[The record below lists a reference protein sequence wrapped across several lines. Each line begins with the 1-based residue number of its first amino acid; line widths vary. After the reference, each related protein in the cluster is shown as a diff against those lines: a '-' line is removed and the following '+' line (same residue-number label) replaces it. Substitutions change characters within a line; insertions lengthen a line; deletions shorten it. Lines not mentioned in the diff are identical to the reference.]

1 MFNQILRKIDKI
13 ITFSIYYKTMNYE
26 RRFNEQLI
34 INLSL
39 NEDKQRILLEL
50 QNNNEIK
57 NKLITDNNDLRHKN
71 NVLKDEL
78 KNIKEKLKYYRSD
91 QLIKDNEE
99 LNNVINQLKVRIN
112 EIESDKELLLKQ
124 NENLKKKN
132 NKIQN
137 KLEMKTL
144 KDQKQTI
151 NKSLNKD
158 DNVIV
163 VDEISNKYCMIFFCL
178 LFNVVGFIIGFWFA
192 Y

>member
-1 MFNQILRKIDKI
+1 
-13 ITFSIYYKTMNYE
+13 MNYE

-57 NKLITDNNDLRHKN
+57 TKLTTENNELRHKN

-78 KNIKEKLKYYRSD
+78 KNVKEKLKYYRSD

-99 LNNVINQLKVRIN
+99 LNNVINQLKVRIS
-112 EIESDKELLLKQ
+112 EIESDKELLIKQ

-137 KLEMKTL
+137 KLEMK
-144 KDQKQTI
+144 KEEKQTI
-151 NKSLNKD
+151 NKPLNRD
-158 DNVIV
+158 DNIG
-163 VDEISNKYCMIFFCL
+163 DISDKYCLIFYCL
-178 LFNVVGFIIGFWFA
+178 LFNVVGFIIAFWIA

>member
-1 MFNQILRKIDKI
+1 
-13 ITFSIYYKTMNYE
+13 MNYE

-57 NKLITDNNDLRHKN
+57 TKLTTENNELRHKN

-78 KNIKEKLKYYRSD
+78 KNVKEKLKYYRSD

-99 LNNVINQLKVRIN
+99 LNNVINQLKIRIN
-112 EIESDKELLLKQ
+112 KVESDKELLLKQ

-132 NKIQN
+132 NKIQS
-137 KLEMKTL
+137 KLEL
-144 KDQKQTI
+144 IKDEKQTI
-151 NKSLNKD
+151 IKSENKD
-158 DNVIV
+158 NNVIV
-163 VDEISNKYCMIFFCL
+163 VDQISNKYCMIFFCL
-178 LFNVVGFIIGFWFA
+178 LFNVIGFIIGFCFA

>member
-1 MFNQILRKIDKI
+1 
-13 ITFSIYYKTMNYE
+13 MNYE

-39 NEDKQRILLEL
+39 NEDKQRILAEL
-50 QNNNEIK
+50 QNTNEIK
-57 NKLITDNNDLRHKN
+57 TKLTTENNELRRKN

-78 KNIKEKLKYYRSD
+78 KNVKEKLKYYRSD

-99 LNNVINQLKVRIN
+99 LNNVINQLKVRIS
-112 EIESDKELLLKQ
+112 EIESDKELLIKQ

-137 KLEMKTL
+137 KLEMK
-144 KDQKQTI
+144 KEEKQTI
-151 NKSLNKD
+151 NKPLNRD
-158 DNVIV
+158 DNVG
-163 VDEISNKYCMIFFCL
+163 DISDKYCLIFYCL
-178 LFNVVGFIIGFWFA
+178 LFNVVGFIIGFWIA

>member
-1 MFNQILRKIDKI
+1 
-13 ITFSIYYKTMNYE
+13 MNYE

-57 NKLITDNNDLRHKN
+57 TKLTTENNELRHKN

-78 KNIKEKLKYYRSD
+78 KNVKEKLKYYRSD

-99 LNNVINQLKVRIN
+99 LNNVINQLKVRIS
-112 EIESDKELLLKQ
+112 EIESDKKLLIKQ

-137 KLEMKTL
+137 KLELIKNE
-144 KDQKQTI
+144 KQTI
-151 NKSLNKD
+151 IKSENKD
-158 DNVIV
+158 NNVIV
-163 VDEISNKYCMIFFCL
+163 VDQISNKYCMIFFCL
-178 LFNVVGFIIGFWFA
+178 LFNVIGFIIGFCFA

>member
-1 MFNQILRKIDKI
+1 
-13 ITFSIYYKTMNYE
+13 MNYE

-57 NKLITDNNDLRHKN
+57 TKLTTENNELRHKN

-78 KNIKEKLKYYRSD
+78 KNVKEKLKYYRSD

-99 LNNVINQLKVRIN
+99 LNNVINQLKVRIS
-112 EIESDKELLLKQ
+112 EIESDKELLIKQ

-132 NKIQN
+132 NKIQS
-137 KLEMKTL
+137 KLEMK
-144 KDQKQTI
+144 KEEKQTI
-151 NKSLNKD
+151 NKPLNRD
-158 DNVIV
+158 DNVG
-163 VDEISNKYCMIFFCL
+163 DISDKYCLIFYCL
-178 LFNVVGFIIGFWFA
+178 LFNVVGFIIGFWIA

>member
-1 MFNQILRKIDKI
+1 
-13 ITFSIYYKTMNYE
+13 MNYE

-57 NKLITDNNDLRHKN
+57 TKLTTENNELRHKN

-78 KNIKEKLKYYRSD
+78 KNVKEKLKYYRSD
-91 QLIKDNEE
+91 QLIKNNEE
-99 LNNVINQLKVRIN
+99 LNNVINQLKIRIN
-112 EIESDKELLLKQ
+112 KVESDKELLLKQ

-132 NKIQN
+132 NKIQS
-137 KLEMKTL
+137 KLEL
-144 KDQKQTI
+144 IKDEKQTI
-151 NKSLNKD
+151 IKSENKD
-158 DNVIV
+158 NNVIV
-163 VDEISNKYCMIFFCL
+163 VDQISNKYCMIFFCL
-178 LFNVVGFIIGFWFA
+178 LFNVIGFIIGFCFA

>member
-1 MFNQILRKIDKI
+1 
-13 ITFSIYYKTMNYE
+13 MNYE

-57 NKLITDNNDLRHKN
+57 TKLTTENNELRHKN

-78 KNIKEKLKYYRSD
+78 KNVKEKLKYYRSD

-99 LNNVINQLKVRIN
+99 LNNVINQLKVRIS
-112 EIESDKELLLKQ
+112 EIESDKELLIKQ

-132 NKIQN
+132 NKIQS
-137 KLEMKTL
+137 KLEL
-144 KDQKQTI
+144 IKDEKQTI
-151 NKSLNKD
+151 IKSENKD
-158 DNVIV
+158 NNVIV
-163 VDEISNKYCMIFFCL
+163 VDQISNKYCMIFFCL
-178 LFNVVGFIIGFWFA
+178 LFNVIGFIIGFCFA

>member
-1 MFNQILRKIDKI
+1 
-13 ITFSIYYKTMNYE
+13 MNYE

-57 NKLITDNNDLRHKN
+57 TKLTTENNELRHKN

-78 KNIKEKLKYYRSD
+78 KNVKEKLKYYRSD

-99 LNNVINQLKVRIN
+99 LNNVINQLKVRIS
-112 EIESDKELLLKQ
+112 EIESDKELLIKQ

-132 NKIQN
+132 NKIQS
-137 KLEMKTL
+137 KLEMK
-144 KDQKQTI
+144 KEEKQTI
-151 NKSLNKD
+151 NKPLIINKPLNRD
-158 DNVIV
+158 DNVG
-163 VDEISNKYCMIFFCL
+163 DISDKYCDIAT
-178 LFNVVGFIIGFWFA
+178 NRTNNTPTHTAIWD
-192 Y
+192 

>member
-1 MFNQILRKIDKI
+1 
-13 ITFSIYYKTMNYE
+13 MNYE

-57 NKLITDNNDLRHKN
+57 TKLTTENNELRHKN

-78 KNIKEKLKYYRSD
+78 KNVKEKLKYYRSD
-91 QLIKDNEE
+91 QLIKDNKE
-99 LNNVINQLKVRIN
+99 LNNVINQLKVRIS
-112 EIESDKELLLKQ
+112 EIESDKELLIKQ

-137 KLEMKTL
+137 KLEMK
-144 KDQKQTI
+144 KEEKQTI
-151 NKSLNKD
+151 NKPLNRD
-158 DNVIV
+158 DNIG
-163 VDEISNKYCMIFFCL
+163 DISDKYCLIFYCL
-178 LFNVVGFIIGFWFA
+178 LFNVVGFIIGFWIA

>member
-1 MFNQILRKIDKI
+1 
-13 ITFSIYYKTMNYE
+13 MNYE

-57 NKLITDNNDLRHKN
+57 TKLTTENNELRHKN

-78 KNIKEKLKYYRSD
+78 KNVKEKLKYYRSD
-91 QLIKDNEE
+91 QLIKDNKE
-99 LNNVINQLKVRIN
+99 LNNVINQLKVRIS
-112 EIESDKELLLKQ
+112 EIESDKELLIKQ

-132 NKIQN
+132 NKIQS
-137 KLEMKTL
+137 KLEMK
-144 KDQKQTI
+144 KEEKQTI
-151 NKSLNKD
+151 NKPLNRD
-158 DNVIV
+158 DNVG
-163 VDEISNKYCMIFFCL
+163 DISDKYCLIFYCL
-178 LFNVVGFIIGFWFA
+178 LFNVVGFIIGFWIA

>member
-1 MFNQILRKIDKI
+1 
-13 ITFSIYYKTMNYE
+13 MNYE

-57 NKLITDNNDLRHKN
+57 TKLTTENNELRRKN

-78 KNIKEKLKYYRSD
+78 KNTKEKLRYYRSD

-99 LNNVINQLKVRIN
+99 LNNVIKQLKVVIS
-112 EIESDKELLLKQ
+112 EIKRDKELLIKQ

-132 NKIQN
+132 NKIQS
-137 KLEMKTL
+137 KLEMKKL
-144 KDQKQTI
+144 KEEKQII
-151 NKSLNKD
+151 NKPLNND
-158 DNVIV
+158 DNIIV
-163 VDEISNKYCMIFFCL
+163 VDQISNKYCMIFFCL
-178 LFNVVGFIIGFWFA
+178 LFNVIGFIIGFCFA

>member
-1 MFNQILRKIDKI
+1 
-13 ITFSIYYKTMNYE
+13 MNYE

-57 NKLITDNNDLRHKN
+57 TKLITENNELRHKN

-91 QLIKDNEE
+91 QLIKNNEE
-99 LNNVINQLKVRIN
+99 LNNAINQLKIKIN
-112 EIESDKELLLKQ
+112 SLEDDKDLLLKQ

-163 VDEISNKYCMIFFCL
+163 VNEISNKYCMIFFCL
-178 LFNVVGFIIGFWFA
+178 LFNVVGFIIGFCFA

>member
-1 MFNQILRKIDKI
+1 
-13 ITFSIYYKTMNYE
+13 MNYE

-57 NKLITDNNDLRHKN
+57 TKLTTENNELRHKN

-78 KNIKEKLKYYRSD
+78 KNVKEKLKYYRSD

-99 LNNVINQLKVRIN
+99 LNNVINQLKVRIS
-112 EIESDKELLLKQ
+112 EIESDKELLIKQ

-137 KLEMKTL
+137 K
-144 KDQKQTI
+144 
-151 NKSLNKD
+151 
-158 DNVIV
+158 
-163 VDEISNKYCMIFFCL
+163 
-178 LFNVVGFIIGFWFA
+178 
-192 Y
+192 

>member
-1 MFNQILRKIDKI
+1 
-13 ITFSIYYKTMNYE
+13 MNYE

-57 NKLITDNNDLRHKN
+57 TKLTTENNELRHKN

-78 KNIKEKLKYYRSD
+78 KNVKEKLKYYRSD

-99 LNNVINQLKVRIN
+99 LNNVINQLKVRISA
-112 EIESDKELLLKQ
+112 IESDNELLIKQ

-132 NKIQN
+132 NKIQS
-137 KLEMKTL
+137 KLEMK
-144 KDQKQTI
+144 KEEKQTI
-151 NKSLNKD
+151 NKPLNRD
-158 DNVIV
+158 DNVG
-163 VDEISNKYCMIFFCL
+163 DISDKYCLIFYCL
-178 LFNVVGFIIGFWFA
+178 LFNVVGFIIGFWIA

>member
-1 MFNQILRKIDKI
+1 
-13 ITFSIYYKTMNYE
+13 MNYE

-57 NKLITDNNDLRHKN
+57 TKLTTENNELRHKN

-78 KNIKEKLKYYRSD
+78 KNVKEKLKYYRSD

-99 LNNVINQLKVRIN
+99 LNNVINQLKVRIS
-112 EIESDKELLLKQ
+112 EIESDKELLIKQ

-137 KLEMKTL
+137 KLEMK
-144 KDQKQTI
+144 KEEKQII
-151 NKSLNKD
+151 NKPLNRD
-158 DNVIV
+158 DNIG
-163 VDEISNKYCMIFFCL
+163 DISDKYCLIFYCL
-178 LFNVVGFIIGFWFA
+178 LFNVVGFIIGFWIA

>member
-1 MFNQILRKIDKI
+1 
-13 ITFSIYYKTMNYE
+13 MNYE

-50 QNNNEIK
+50 QNTNEIK
-57 NKLITDNNDLRHKN
+57 TKLTTENNELRHKN

-78 KNIKEKLKYYRSD
+78 KNVKEKLKYYRSD

-99 LNNVINQLKVRIN
+99 LNNVINQLKVRIS
-112 EIESDKELLLKQ
+112 EIESDKELLIKQ

-132 NKIQN
+132 NKIQS
-137 KLEMKTL
+137 KLEL
-144 KDQKQTI
+144 IKDEKQTI
-151 NKSLNKD
+151 IKSENKD
-158 DNVIV
+158 NNVIV
-163 VDEISNKYCMIFFCL
+163 VDQISNKYCMIFFCL
-178 LFNVVGFIIGFWFA
+178 LFNVIGFIIGFCFA

>member
-1 MFNQILRKIDKI
+1 
-13 ITFSIYYKTMNYE
+13 MNYE

-57 NKLITDNNDLRHKN
+57 TKLTTENNELRHKN

-78 KNIKEKLKYYRSD
+78 KNVKEKLKYYRSD

-99 LNNVINQLKVRIN
+99 LNNVINQLKVRIS
-112 EIESDKELLLKQ
+112 EIESDKELLIKQ

-137 KLEMKTL
+137 KLEMK
-144 KDQKQTI
+144 KEEKQTI
-151 NKSLNKD
+151 NKPLNRD
-158 DNVIV
+158 DNIG
-163 VDEISNKYCMIFFCL
+163 DISDKYCLIFYCL
-178 LFNVVGFIIGFWFA
+178 LFNVVGFIIGFWIA

>member
-1 MFNQILRKIDKI
+1 
-13 ITFSIYYKTMNYE
+13 MNYE

-57 NKLITDNNDLRHKN
+57 TKLTTENNELRHKN

-78 KNIKEKLKYYRSD
+78 KNVKEKLKYYRSD

-99 LNNVINQLKVRIN
+99 LNNVINQLKVRIS
-112 EIESDKELLLKQ
+112 EIESDKELLIKQ

-137 KLEMKTL
+137 KLEMK
-144 KDQKQTI
+144 KEEKQTI
-151 NKSLNKD
+151 NKSL
-158 DNVIV
+158 
-163 VDEISNKYCMIFFCL
+163 
-178 LFNVVGFIIGFWFA
+178 IINNH
-192 Y
+192 

>member
-1 MFNQILRKIDKI
+1 
-13 ITFSIYYKTMNYE
+13 MNYE

-50 QNNNEIK
+50 QNNTEIK

-91 QLIKDNEE
+91 SLIKDNEE
-99 LNNVINQLKVRIN
+99 LNNVINQLKVKVN
-112 EIESDKELLLKQ
+112 SLEDDKELLLKQ

-132 NKIQN
+132 NKIQS

-151 NKSLNKD
+151 NKTLNKD
-158 DNVIV
+158 DNVV
-163 VDEISNKYCMIFFCL
+163 VINEISNKYCMIFFCL
-178 LFNVVGFIIGFWFA
+178 LFNVVGFIIGFCFA

>member
-1 MFNQILRKIDKI
+1 
-13 ITFSIYYKTMNYE
+13 MNYE

-57 NKLITDNNDLRHKN
+57 TKLTTENNELRHKN

-78 KNIKEKLKYYRSD
+78 KNVKEKLKYYRSD

-99 LNNVINQLKVRIN
+99 LNNVINQLKVKIK
-112 EIESDKELLLKQ
+112 EVESDKELLIKQ

-132 NKIQN
+132 NKIQS

-144 KDQKQTI
+144 KEEKQTI
-151 NKSLNKD
+151 NKPLNRG
-158 DNVIV
+158 DNVG
-163 VDEISNKYCMIFFCL
+163 DISDKYCLIFYCL
-178 LFNVVGFIIGFWFA
+178 LFNIVGFIIGFWFA

>member
-1 MFNQILRKIDKI
+1 
-13 ITFSIYYKTMNYE
+13 MNYE

-57 NKLITDNNDLRHKN
+57 TKLTTENNELRHKN

-78 KNIKEKLKYYRSD
+78 KNVKEKLKYYRSD

-99 LNNVINQLKVRIN
+99 LNNVINQLKVRIS
-112 EIESDKELLLKQ
+112 EIESDKELLIKQ

-137 KLEMKTL
+137 KLEMK
-144 KDQKQTI
+144 KEEKQTI
-151 NKSLNKD
+151 NKPLNRD
-158 DNVIV
+158 DNVG
-163 VDEISNKYCMIFFCL
+163 DISDKYCLIFYCL
-178 LFNVVGFIIGFWFA
+178 LFNVVGFIIGFWIA

>member
-1 MFNQILRKIDKI
+1 
-13 ITFSIYYKTMNYE
+13 MNYE

-57 NKLITDNNDLRHKN
+57 TKLTTENNELRHKN

-78 KNIKEKLKYYRSD
+78 KNTKEKLRYYRSD

-99 LNNVINQLKVRIN
+99 LNNVINQLKVRIS
-112 EIESDKELLLKQ
+112 EIESDKELLIKQ

-132 NKIQN
+132 IKIQN
-137 KLEMKTL
+137 KLEMKKL
-144 KDQKQTI
+144 KEEKQII
-151 NKSLNKD
+151 NKPLNKD
-158 DNVIV
+158 DNVS
-163 VDEISNKYCMIFFCL
+163 DISNKYCMIFFCL
-178 LFNVVGFIIGFWFA
+178 LFNVIGFIIGFCFA

>member
-1 MFNQILRKIDKI
+1 
-13 ITFSIYYKTMNYE
+13 MNYE

-57 NKLITDNNDLRHKN
+57 TKLTIENNELRHKN

-78 KNIKEKLKYYRSD
+78 KNVKEKLKYYRSD

-99 LNNVINQLKVRIN
+99 LNNVINQLKVRIS
-112 EIESDKELLLKQ
+112 EIESDKELLIKQ

-132 NKIQN
+132 NKIQS
-137 KLEMKTL
+137 KLEMK
-144 KDQKQTI
+144 KEEKQTI
-151 NKSLNKD
+151 NKPLNRD
-158 DNVIV
+158 DNVG
-163 VDEISNKYCMIFFCL
+163 DISDKYCLIFYCL
-178 LFNVVGFIIGFWFA
+178 LFNVVGFIIGFWIA

>member
-1 MFNQILRKIDKI
+1 
-13 ITFSIYYKTMNYE
+13 MNYE

-57 NKLITDNNDLRHKN
+57 TKLTTENNELRHKN

-78 KNIKEKLKYYRSD
+78 KNVKEKLKYYRSD

-99 LNNVINQLKVRIN
+99 LNNVIKQLKVVIS
-112 EIESDKELLLKQ
+112 EIKRDKELLIKQ

-132 NKIQN
+132 NKIQS
-137 KLEMKTL
+137 KLEMKKL
-144 KDQKQTI
+144 KEEKQII
-151 NKSLNKD
+151 NKPLNND
-158 DNVIV
+158 DNIIV
-163 VDEISNKYCMIFFCL
+163 VDQISNKYCMIFFCL
-178 LFNVVGFIIGFWFA
+178 LFNVIGFIIGFCFA

>member
-1 MFNQILRKIDKI
+1 
-13 ITFSIYYKTMNYE
+13 MNYE

-50 QNNNEIK
+50 QNTNEIK
-57 NKLITDNNDLRHKN
+57 TKLTTENNELRHKN

-78 KNIKEKLKYYRSD
+78 KNVKEKLKYYRSD
-91 QLIKDNEE
+91 QLIKDNKE
-99 LNNVINQLKVRIN
+99 LNNVINQLKVRIS
-112 EIESDKELLLKQ
+112 EIESDKKLLIKQ

-137 KLEMKTL
+137 KLELIKNE
-144 KDQKQTI
+144 KQTI
-151 NKSLNKD
+151 IKSENKD
-158 DNVIV
+158 NNVIV
-163 VDEISNKYCMIFFCL
+163 VDQISNKYCMIFFCL
-178 LFNVVGFIIGFWFA
+178 LFNVIGFIIGFCFA

>member
-1 MFNQILRKIDKI
+1 
-13 ITFSIYYKTMNYE
+13 MNYE

-57 NKLITDNNDLRHKN
+57 TKLTTENNELRHKN

-78 KNIKEKLKYYRSD
+78 KNVKEKLKYYRSD

-99 LNNVINQLKVRIN
+99 LNNVINQLKVRIS
-112 EIESDKELLLKQ
+112 EIESDKELLIKQ

-132 NKIQN
+132 NKIQS
-137 KLEMKTL
+137 KLEMK
-144 KDQKQTI
+144 KEEKQAI
-151 NKSLNKD
+151 NKPLIINKPLNRD
-158 DNVIV
+158 DNVG
-163 VDEISNKYCMIFFCL
+163 DISDKYCLIFYCL
-178 LFNVVGFIIGFWFA
+178 LFNVVGFIIGFWIA

>member
-1 MFNQILRKIDKI
+1 
-13 ITFSIYYKTMNYE
+13 MNYE

-50 QNNNEIK
+50 QNTNEIK
-57 NKLITDNNDLRHKN
+57 TKLTTENNELRHKN

-78 KNIKEKLKYYRSD
+78 KNVKEKLKYYRSD

-99 LNNVINQLKVRIN
+99 LNNVINQLKVRIS
-112 EIESDKELLLKQ
+112 EIESDKELLIKQ

-137 KLEMKTL
+137 KLEMK
-144 KDQKQTI
+144 KEEKQTI
-151 NKSLNKD
+151 NKPLNRD
-158 DNVIV
+158 DNIG
-163 VDEISNKYCMIFFCL
+163 DISDKYCLIFYCL
-178 LFNVVGFIIGFWFA
+178 LFNVVGFIIGFWIA

>member
-1 MFNQILRKIDKI
+1 
-13 ITFSIYYKTMNYE
+13 MNYE

-57 NKLITDNNDLRHKN
+57 TKLTTENNELRHKN

-78 KNIKEKLKYYRSD
+78 KNVKEKLKYYRSD

-99 LNNVINQLKVRIN
+99 LNNVINQLKVRIS
-112 EIESDKELLLKQ
+112 EIESDKELLIKQ

-132 NKIQN
+132 NKIQS
-137 KLEMKTL
+137 KLEIKTL
-144 KDQKQTI
+144 KEEKQPI
-151 NKSLNKD
+151 NNSLNKD
-158 DNVIV
+158 DNVG
-163 VDEISNKYCMIFFCL
+163 DISNKYCLIFYCL